1 MRKYIILIC
10 FFFNF
15 NHYGYSQN
23 ECKKRHLN
31 ENYVPKNLNDAVLYL
46 NCQWSEKDKQEFKNK
61 PEKEAVTDLHFG
73 TGRAIRNNWGL
84 WGKGINRLK
93 LYFRIKG
100 ITHPDDISSIILTS
114 FHRHLNNKDKNLK
127 NQVQEHKKY
136 WKNAKQKTI
145 EEQKD
150 LRIKLKNEFE
160 NYKVGDTVII
170 AFNIYPPYEKEG
182 LKRVHSVQGYPELNE
197 NWNCPVT
204 GVIIDKRIRKR
215 NDYTLKIKLND
226 ICENKEVFWL
236 DIYNELGSF
245 KVDEVYDFFSI
256 KHYKINR
263 K

>member
-1 MRKYIILIC
+1 MRKNILLVC
-10 FFFNF
+10 FLVIF
-15 NHYGYSQN
+15 NHCGYSQN
-23 ECKKRHLN
+23 DCKKRHHN

-46 NCQWSEKDKQEFKNK
+46 NCQWSEEDKQEFKNK
-61 PEKEAVTDLHFG
+61 LEKEAVTDLHFG
-73 TGRAIRNNWGL
+73 TGQAIRNNWGL

-100 ITHPDDISSIILTS
+100 ITHPDDISLIILTS
-114 FHRHLNNKDKNLK
+114 FHRYLNNKDKDLK
-127 NQVQEHKKY
+127 NQVEEYKKY
-136 WKNAKQKTI
+136 WENAKQRDK
-145 EEQKD
+145 EEQKV
-150 LRIKLKNEFE
+150 LEIKLKNEYE

-170 AFNIYPPYEKEG
+170 AFKVYPPYKKDG

-204 GVIIDKRIRKR
+204 GIITDKRIRKS
-215 NDYTLKIKLND
+215 NDYTLKIKVTD

-236 DIYNELGSF
+236 DIYSELGNF
-245 KVDEVYDFFSI
+245 KVEEVYDFFNI